1 MSERVLEQEED
12 VAEVGAAEAAEHQKA
27 EDVAK
32 DEEAA
37 ARAAEGCDPA
47 LRRPEP

>member
-1 MSERVLEQEED
+1 MFERVLEQEEA
-12 VAEVGAAEAAEHQKA
+12 VAEVGAAETAEHQKA
-27 EDVAK
+27 EVEAK

-37 ARAAEGCDPA
+37 ARAAEGGDPA